1 MYNDAASN
9 LSPRTSHSRD
19 GLESQYL
26 SKASKIDEETGDDLI
41 DFTAPSA
48 GKGRD
53 LYSPDIDYMN
63 SYLKSLPDYSA
74 SYYTSPK
81 STPGLTHKPIAPPS
95 YGRYQ
100 NEAPPRRPSYHSPLL
115 PRKQLVPLSKSN
127 SIHTFSKRN
136 IGTIHSEKESFTE
149 ALKHKISRSTS
160 SSTIPQAVIGKPSPE
175 TYVAPKK
182 SSNPLMNMLKNL
194 SSQKS
199 TPSNSQDQL
208 NETRPPSLAKRS
220 IGDFW
225 RNNLSTKEQLP
236 PKFGWNYNKII
247 SHAPNIVKPIPQHP
261 QVPSSQKLAQQS
273 MRPVAPPRIQSPQN
287 LSQSSQTVPPPI
299 VVRKLDPIMPSKVEI
314 VERKA
319 IPQLPQLSNNSHI
332 PKDDEPPELKP
343 KPQFKLRKN
352 YSHSQIDKKLKD
364 EQQNAIQ
371 ANPMRSTSSSYIY
384 TSHDDPNYFKNLHQI
399 TENLDNAT
407 TNMIKKP
414 LYKSISNSCVPNY
427 LAHQQHPGPYQFYN
441 NMNMISHYPQYHPVA
456 FKPHQDPAHAS
467 KSNIPVLFKYP
478 SNPLHKSISN
488 TSVASSQLGSTAT
501 GYYSVPDS
509 MIGLPNI
516 YWPAHVN
523 KSSSG
528 SCIFAKTLSQPAHLS
543 KNNDIFARY
552 KPILS
557 DDDDN
562 STDDE
567 ILEVPKKHLPLM
579 RSSKPINIQPC
590 SSNSNVSSF
599 KPTSPSSGSV
609 GSIGLYN
616 YPPFTK
622 STIQVPQINGQLPPA
637 FKKMADI
644 SNNIDKPSDPSSTIT
659 IVNERKNSSAGIKLE
674 SPGAKE
680 WRTDIQ
686 DNIEQTIADI
696 YNIGNNFRGN
706 KNSAPV
712 RVPAK
717 PAASKHVTQR
727 IPPQPLLTNNVFY
740 GFGASSYQGQSTPNL
755 NQPEVQYTPYSQIL
769 SDRKYFDMNFSS
781 ANNVSVEQPKRP
793 AVSGSLIPTFKD
805 KVKTVNNIGSQRA
818 EPEKQS
824 LMSST
829 LCFNNGNNSN
839 SGDNENSVNND
850 DLEPI
855 THSIQVIAPPNTI
868 NNYKEYEAEILSTFD
883 PYYNIPTTVYS
894 DVNNNSTNESS
905 TNKLHQ
911 LLTTV
916 KEQWNTADFGP
927 SDSPDFG
934 TDFASSNIEVHFW
947 LSKLLIAPH
956 KLWRVA
962 VVAAQPPTLLGL
974 NSNS

>member
-1 MYNDAASN
+1 MYNDTASN
-9 LSPRTSHSRD
+9 LSPRTSRAKD

-26 SKASKIDEETGDDLI
+26 SKTGKIDKESGDDLI
-41 DFTAPSA
+41 DFTATSVSS

-74 SYYTSPK
+74 SYYTNQK
-81 STPGLTHKPIAPPS
+81 SAPSTTHKPIAPPN
-95 YGRYQ
+95 YARYQ

-136 IGTIHSEKESFTE
+136 IGTIHNEKESFSD

-175 TYVAPKK
+175 TLVAPKK
-182 SSNPLMNMLKNL
+182 SSNPLMNMLKSL

-208 NETRPPSLAKRS
+208 NEPRPQNIAKRS

-225 RNNLSTKEQLP
+225 RNNLSSKEQLP

-261 QVPSSQKLAQQS
+261 QVPQVPSSQKLAQQS
-273 MRPVAPPRIQSPQN
+273 NMRPVAPPKIQSPQKIA
-287 LSQSSQTVPPPI
+287 QSSQTVPPPI
-299 VVRKLDPIMPSKVEI
+299 VVRKLDPIIPSKVEI
-314 VERKA
+314 VERKP
-319 IPQLPQLSNNSHI
+319 IPQLPQISNNI
-332 PKDDEPPELKP
+332 AKEDEPPELKP

-352 YSHSQIDKKLKD
+352 YSHSQIDKKIKD
-364 EQQNAIQ
+364 EEQKNIQ
-371 ANPMRSTSSSYIY
+371 TNPMRSTSSSYIY
-384 TSHDDPNYFKNLHQI
+384 TSQDDPNYFKNLHQI

-427 LAHQQHPGPYQFYN
+427 LGHPGPFPFYN
-441 NMNMISHYPQYHPVA
+441 NMHIMPHYPQYHPVT

-478 SNPLHKSISN
+478 HNPLHKSISN

-567 ILEVPKKHLPLM
+567 ILDAPKISLPLM
-579 RSSKPINIQPC
+579 RSSKPINIQP
-590 SSNSNVSSF
+590 NNMSSF
-599 KPTSPSSGSV
+599 KPTPSSSDSV
-609 GSIGLYN
+609 GSHGLYN

-622 STIQVPQINGQLPPA
+622 STVQVPQINGQLPPA
-637 FKKMADI
+637 FKKMSDTL
-644 SNNIDKPSDPSSTIT
+644 NNNNEKPSDPSSTIT
-659 IVNERKNSSAGIKLE
+659 IVNERKNSSAGMKLE

-712 RVPAK
+712 RVPSK
-717 PAASKHVTQR
+717 PAPTKHVIQR
-727 IPPQPLLTNNVFY
+727 IPPQTPPANNVFY
-740 GFGASSYQGQSTPNL
+740 GFGASSYQGHSTPNL
-755 NQPEVQYTPYSQIL
+755 TQEVQYTPYSQIL

-793 AVSGSLIPTFKD
+793 ACSGSLIPTFKD

-818 EPEKQS
+818 EPEKPS
-824 LMSST
+824 LISST
-829 LCFNNGNNSN
+829 LCFNNGNNST
-839 SGDNENSVNND
+839 SGDNENSLNND
-850 DLEPI
+850 ELEQPT
-855 THSIQVIAPPNTI
+855 THSIQVIAPPNSI
-868 NNYKEYEAEILSTFD
+868 SNYKEYEAEILSTFD
-883 PYYNIPTTVYS
+883 PYYNIPATVYS
-894 DVNNNSTNESS
+894 DANNNSTNENS

-934 TDFASSNIEVHFW
+934 TEFASSNIEVHFFGY
-947 LSKLLIAPH
+947 LSLLPTNFGVS
-956 KLWRVA
+956 LLSLPE
-962 VVAAQPPTLLGL
+962 PPKSLL
-974 NSNS
+974 